1 MKSYDLAIVGG
12 GIMGLMS
19 AYYASENG
27 ASVVMLEKSTIG
39 NKQAASFSYTR
50 SMRTDYL
57 DPFYAGLAYEA
68 RKLWLGLEKLA
79 DKELLVKCSCLNLVK
94 KSVTPVIDQTYGA
107 RSYQVISD
115 LGYEPKRFGSE
126 IKDTYPQFAVDA
138 GYLDN
143 LGGYFDLAVITEFL
157 IDKLA
162 ERNVKIIENVQVQNI
177 SESISNVEIK
187 TKNQNFNAK
196 KVIITAGM
204 GTNNVLSMVSGNN
217 LALPL
222 SFDKPKEC
230 KYFYPP
236 EDMIEQFLPGNFPV
250 FAYLDVG
257 IYGHPIFDRKKGA
270 VKISYYNPTDMEVKD
285 TSIKSVMDFVN
296 ECLPDLKDVHRENVK
311 DADQCYY
318 DLVEDDD
325 FIIGNLPGFKNIIV
339 GCGWRGTGYKFA
351 PLIGKTMS
359 LLAAGRM
366 TDYNITKFNPER
378 FAK

>member
-1 MKSYDLAIVGG
+1 
-12 GIMGLMS
+12 
-19 AYYASENG
+19 
-27 ASVVMLEKSTIG
+27 
-39 NKQAASFSYTR
+39 
-50 SMRTDYL
+50 
-57 DPFYAGLAYEA
+57 
-68 RKLWLGLEKLA
+68 
-79 DKELLVKCSCLNLVK
+79 
-94 KSVTPVIDQTYGA
+94 
-107 RSYQVISD
+107 
-115 LGYEPKRFGSE
+115 
-126 IKDTYPQFAVDA
+126 
-138 GYLDN
+138 
-143 LGGYFDLAVITEFL
+143 
-157 IDKLA
+157 
-162 ERNVKIIENVQVQNI
+162 
-177 SESISNVEIK
+177 
-187 TKNQNFNAK
+187 
-196 KVIITAGM
+196 
-204 GTNNVLSMVSGNN
+204 
-217 LALPL
+217 
-222 SFDKPKEC
+222 
-230 KYFYPP
+230 
-236 EDMIEQFLPGNFPV
+236 MIEQFLPENFPV